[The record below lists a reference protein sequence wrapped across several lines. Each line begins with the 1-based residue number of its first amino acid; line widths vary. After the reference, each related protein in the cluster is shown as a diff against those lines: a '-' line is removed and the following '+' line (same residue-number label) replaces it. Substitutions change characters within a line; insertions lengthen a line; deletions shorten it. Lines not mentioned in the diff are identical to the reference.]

1 MPSDRTRTLI
11 LDAAERLYAERGF
24 ADVTLR
30 DIVAAAGVNLAAVN
44 YHFGSKDELIA
55 ELFATRGIATN
66 RERLA
71 ELKAAETAGGGR
83 ADVRAI
89 LRALVGPTLRGCLG
103 PEDER
108 STAARFM
115 IRASI
120 ETVPPIRRIKNREV
134 DHLRKFAAAM
144 RRSLPDCDEADLYW
158 GLHFAL
164 AMAHQT
170 TRDAER
176 LTKLSEG
183 QCDVNDVEAVIDRI
197 VEAAAMTLA
206 ARPGANRTP
215 ARNPE
220 TAALKRAAV
229 RLKS

>member
-1 MPSDRTRTLI
+1 MAADQTRAAI
-11 LDAAERLYAERGF
+11 RRAAEKLYADRGF

-30 DIVAAAGVNLAAVN
+30 DIVAAADVNLAAVN

-55 ELFATRGIATN
+55 ELFVTRSVATN
-66 RERLA
+66 RERLN
-71 ELKAAETAGGGR
+71 ELKAAEEAGGGR
-83 ADVRAI
+83 ASIDAI

-103 PEDER
+103 PTREG

-120 ETVPPIRRIKNREV
+120 ELVPPIRRIKNREV

-144 RRSLPDCDEADLYW
+144 RRSLPGRDEVELYW

-170 TRDAER
+170 IRASER
-176 LTKLSEG
+176 WIKLPEG
-183 QCDVNDVEAVIDRI
+183 KGDRNDVEGIIDR
-197 VEAAAMTLA
+197 VVAVSVMALTGGEAARKAPAKLV
-206 ARPGANRTP
+206 ARD
-215 ARNPE
+215 
-220 TAALKRAAV
+220 
-229 RLKS
+229 

>member
-1 MPSDRTRTLI
+1 MPTDHTRTAI
-11 LDAAERLYAERGF
+11 LSAAERLYADRGF

-30 DIVAAAGVNLAAVN
+30 DIVAAADVNLAAVN

-55 ELFATRGIATN
+55 ELFVTRSLATN
-66 RERLA
+66 RERLN
-71 ELKAAETAGGGR
+71 ELKAAEAPA
-83 ADVRAI
+83 ADAPRSTPSCA
-89 LRALVGPTLRGCLG
+89 RWSDPTLRGCLG
-103 PEDER
+103 PDNER

-120 ETVPPIRRIKNREV
+120 ESVPPIRRIKNREI

-144 RRSLPDCDEADLYW
+144 RRSLPGRGEVDLYW

-170 TRDAER
+170 IRDSER

-183 QCDVNDVEAVIDRI
+183 SCDLNDVARHHRPGGRGVGDGADGR
-197 VEAAAMTLA
+197 A
-206 ARPGANRTP
+206 ARR
-215 ARNPE
+215 R
-220 TAALKRAAV
+220 
-229 RLKS
+229 

>member
-1 MPSDRTRTLI
+1 MPSDLTRHAI
-11 LDAAERLYAERGF
+11 LDAAERLYADRGF

-30 DIVAAAGVNLAAVN
+30 DIVAAANVNLAAVN

-55 ELFATRGIATN
+55 ELFVTRSLATN
-66 RERLA
+66 RERLN
-71 ELKAAETAGGGR
+71 ELKAAEAAGGGR
-83 ADVRAI
+83 ARIDAI

-103 PEDER
+103 PDNER

-120 ETVPPIRRIKNREV
+120 ESVPPIRRIKNREI

-144 RRSLPDCDEADLYW
+144 RRSLPDCRDADLYW

-170 TRDAER
+170 IRDSER

-183 QCDVNDVEAVIDRI
+183 LCDLNDVTGVIERI
-197 VEAAAMTLA
+197 VAVSVMALTGRAVGSGKSETV
-206 ARPGANRTP
+206 P
-215 ARNPE
+215 ARVPVSTN
-220 TAALKRAAV
+220 RA
-229 RLKS
+229 

>member
-1 MPSDRTRTLI
+1 MPSDRTRALI

-24 ADVTLR
+24 GDVTLR

-55 ELFATRGIATN
+55 ELFVTRGIATN
-66 RERLA
+66 RARLA
-71 ELKAAETAGGGR
+71 ELKAAEVAGGGR
-83 ADVRAI
+83 ADVKAI

-103 PEDER
+103 PDNEQ
-108 STAARFM
+108 SSAAHFM

-120 ETVPPIRRIKNREV
+120 ESVPPIRRIKNREI
-134 DHLRKFAAAM
+134 DHLRKFAAAI

-170 TRDAER
+170 IRDTER

-183 QCDVNDVEAVIDRI
+183 SCDVNDVEALIGRI
-197 VEAAAMTLA
+197 VEAAAMTLT
-206 ARPGANRTP
+206 ARASANRTP
-215 ARNPE
+215 GRTE
-220 TAALKRAAV
+220 AAAIAMRRAEK
-229 RLKS
+229 LKS

>member
-1 MPSDRTRTLI
+1 MPSDLTRPPI
-11 LDAAERLYAERGF
+11 LDAADRLYANRGVP
-24 ADVTLR
+24 DGPLR
-30 DIVAAAGVNLAAVN
+30 DVVAPAGRNLAAVN

-55 ELFATRGIATN
+55 ELFVTRSLATN
-66 RERLA
+66 RARLN
-71 ELKAAETAGGGR
+71 ELKAAEEQGGVRAGI
-83 ADVRAI
+83 DAI

-103 PEDER
+103 PDRER

-120 ETVPPIRRIKNREV
+120 ESVPPIRRIKNREI

-144 RRSLPDCDEADLYW
+144 RRSLPDVGDADLYW

-170 TRDAER
+170 IRDGER

-183 QCDVNDVEAVIDRI
+183 SCDLNDVNGIIERVVAVSVMALTGRQSETRI
-197 VEAAAMTLA
+197 
-206 ARPGANRTP
+206 P
-215 ARNPE
+215 A
-220 TAALKRAAV
+220 TAAQRG
-229 RLKS
+229 